1 VSFHMATYNIYGIG
15 AALVDTEVEVSDAFL
30 ASAQIDK
37 GVMTLVD
44 EPRQTELLEAL
55 ASENTH
61 MLRKCGGSVCNSVV
75 AASSLGAKTFFSGK
89 VADDSDGGLY
99 IDDLNDAGVA
109 FHSAGQESGI
119 TGKCLVMVTDDA
131 ERTMNTFLGASEAL
145 SAREIDQAALIDSEW
160 FYVEG
165 YLVTDEARTLA
176 TKIAAE
182 TAKANNVKVAISLSD
197 PFVVAVFGDALRQ
210 VIGGGVDLIFC
221 NKDEA
226 MAFTGTDTL
235 EAAAEGLKQ
244 YTKTFAITDG
254 ANGAI
259 TFDGH
264 TMNQSKGVEAKAI
277 DTNGAGDMFAGA
289 FLYAI
294 TSGKSYAWAAS
305 LANDCAARVVAQ
317 FGPRLEASEFN
328 AIKAKFGL

>member
-1 VSFHMATYNIYGIG
+1 MTNYNIYGIG

-30 ASAQIDK
+30 SSANIDK

-44 EPRQTELLEAL
+44 EDRQFELLAAL
-55 ASENTH
+55 DSENRK
-61 MLRKCGGSVCNSVV
+61 MDRKCGGSVCNSVV

-99 IDDLNDAGVA
+99 IDDLNAAGVT
-109 FHSAGQESGI
+109 FHGAGQESGI

-145 SAREIDQAALIDSEW
+145 SAREIDQAALVNSEW

-165 YLVTDEARTLA
+165 YLVTDEARTAA
-176 TKIAAE
+176 TKLAVELAKDNGVKIA
-182 TAKANNVKVAISLSD
+182 VSLSD
-197 PFVVAVFGDALRQ
+197 PFVVAVFGDALRE

-226 MAFTGTDTL
+226 MAFTGMDTL
-235 EAAAEGLKQ
+235 DAAAEEIKQ

-259 TFDGH
+259 TFDGNE
-264 TMNQSKGVEAKAI
+264 TNQSKGVEAKAI

-294 TSGKSYAWAAS
+294 TSGRDYTWAAN
-305 LANDCAARVVAQ
+305 LANDCAARVVER
-317 FGPRLEASEFN
+317 FGPRLDPSDFDN
-328 AIKAKFGL
+328 IKSKFGI

>member
-1 VSFHMATYNIYGIG
+1 MATYNIYGIG

-44 EPRQTELLEAL
+44 EPRQTELLAAL

-89 VADDSDGGLY
+89 VADDSDGQLY
-99 IDDLNDAGVA
+99 IDDLQEAGVS

-145 SAREIDQAALIDSEW
+145 SAREIDQAALVDSEW

-176 TKIAAE
+176 TKAAVE

-197 PFVVAVFGDALRQ
+197 PFVVAVFGDALRE

-244 YTKTFAITDG
+244 HTKTFAITDG

-259 TFDGH
+259 TFDGNIV
-264 TMNQSKGVEAKAI
+264 NQSKGVEAKAI

-294 TSGKSYAWAAS
+294 TSVKSYAWAAD

>member
-1 VSFHMATYNIYGIG
+1 MATYNIYGIG

-30 ASAQIDK
+30 VSANIDK

-44 EPRQTELLEAL
+44 EPRQSELLAAL

-75 AASSLGAKTFFSGK
+75 AASSLGAKAFFSGK
-89 VADDSDGGLY
+89 VADDSDGELY
-99 IDDLNDAGVA
+99 INDLQNAGVD
-109 FHSAGQESGI
+109 FHGADQESGI

-131 ERTMNTFLGASEAL
+131 ERTMNTFLGASEGL
-145 SAREIDQAALIDSEW
+145 SAREIDQVALVDSEW

-176 TKIAAE
+176 TKVAVEA
-182 TAKANNVKVAISLSD
+182 AKAGGVKVAISLSD
-197 PFVVAVFGDALRQ
+197 PFVVAVFGDALRE
-210 VIGGGVDLIFC
+210 VIGDGVDLVFC

-226 MAFTGTDTL
+226 MAFTGADTL
-235 EAAAEGLKQ
+235 EAAAESLKR

-254 ANGAI
+254 ANGAM
-259 TFDGH
+259 TFDGDA
-264 TMNQSKGVEAKAI
+264 MNQSKGVEVRAI

-294 TSGKSYAWAAS
+294 TSGRSYGWAAN

-317 FGPRLEASEFN
+317 FGPRLEASEFDR
-328 AIKAKFGL
+328 IKARFEI

>member
-1 VSFHMATYNIYGIG
+1 MATYNIYGIG
-15 AALVDTEVEVSDAFL
+15 AALVDTKVEVSDTFL
-30 ASAQIDK
+30 ANASIDK

-44 EPRQTELLEAL
+44 EARQSELLGAL
-55 ASENTH
+55 VSENSH
-61 MLRKCGGSVCNSVV
+61 LVRKCGGSVCNSVV

-89 VADDSDGGLY
+89 VADDSDGALY
-99 IDDLNDAGVA
+99 INDLKEAGVD
-109 FHSAGQESGI
+109 FHAAGQESGI

-145 SAREIDQAALIDSEW
+145 SGREIDQAALVDSEW

-165 YLVTDEARTLA
+165 YLVTDEARTAA
-176 TKIAAE
+176 TKAAVE
-182 TAKANNVKVAISLSD
+182 LAKASGVKIAVSLSD
-197 PFVVAVFGDALRQ
+197 PFVVAVFGDALRE
-210 VIGGGVDLIFC
+210 VIGGGVNLIFC

-226 MAFTGTDTL
+226 MAFTGTDSL

-244 YTKTFAITDG
+244 YTNTFAITDG
-254 ANGAI
+254 AKGAM
-259 TFDGH
+259 TFDGEIMH
-264 TMNQSKGVEAKAI
+264 ESAGVEATAI

-294 TSGKSYAWAAS
+294 TSGKSYAWAAG

-317 FGPRLEASEFN
+317 FGPRLESSEFDV
-328 AIKAKFGL
+328 IKAKFGL

>member
-1 VSFHMATYNIYGIG
+1 MSKYNIYGIG

-30 ASAQIDK
+30 ASAHVDK

-44 EPRQTELLEAL
+44 EQRQAELLAAL
-55 ASENTH
+55 ASEHVH

-75 AASSLGAKTFFSGK
+75 AASNLGAKTFFSGK
-89 VADDSDGGLY
+89 VADDSDGQLY
-99 IDDLNDAGVA
+99 IDDLQDAGVD
-109 FHSAGQESGI
+109 FHCAGQESGI

-145 SAREIDQAALIDSEW
+145 SAREIDQVALVDSEW

-176 TKIAAE
+176 TIVAVE
-182 TAKANNVKVAISLSD
+182 TAKANGVKVAVSLSD
-197 PFVVAVFGDALRQ
+197 PFVVAVFGDALRE

-221 NKDEA
+221 NKGEA
-226 MAFTGTDTL
+226 MAFTGTESI

-244 YTKTFAITDG
+244 YTMTFVITDG

-264 TMNQSKGVEAKAI
+264 TMNQSKGVDAKAI

-294 TSGKSYAWAAS
+294 TSGKRYAWAAD

-317 FGPRLEASEFN
+317 FGPRLESSEFEV
-328 AIKAKFGL
+328 IKAKFGL

>member
-1 VSFHMATYNIYGIG
+1 MAKYNIYGIG

-30 ASAQIDK
+30 ADANIDK

-44 EPRQTELLEAL
+44 EARQTELLAAL

-75 AASSLGAKTFFSGK
+75 AASSLGAKAFFSGK

-99 IDDLNDAGVA
+99 IGDLNDAGVA

-145 SAREIDQAALIDSEW
+145 SAREIDQAALVDSEW

-176 TKIAAE
+176 TKAAVE

-197 PFVVAVFGDALRQ
+197 PFVVAVFGDALRE

-226 MAFTGTDTL
+226 MAFTGTESL
-235 EAAAEGLKQ
+235 ETAAEALKQ

-264 TMNQSKGVEAKAI
+264 TMNQSKGVEANAI

-294 TSGKSYAWAAS
+294 TSGKGYAWAAG

-328 AIKAKFGL
+328 VIKAKFGI

>member
-1 VSFHMATYNIYGIG
+1 MAKYNIYGIG

-44 EPRQTELLEAL
+44 EPRQTELLKAL

-89 VADDSDGGLY
+89 VADDADGGLY
-99 IDDLNDAGVA
+99 IDDLQDAGVD
-109 FHSAGQESGI
+109 FHAAGQESGI

-145 SAREIDQAALIDSEW
+145 SAREIDQAALVDSEW

-165 YLVTDEARTLA
+165 YLVTDKARTLA
-176 TKIAAE
+176 TKVAVE
-182 TAKANNVKVAISLSD
+182 TAKANGIKVAVSLSD
-197 PFVVAVFGDALRQ
+197 PFVVAAFGDALRE

-226 MAFTGTDTL
+226 MAFTCTESL
-235 EAAAEGLKQ
+235 EAAAESLKQ
-244 YTKTFAITDG
+244 VTKTFAITDG
-254 ANGAI
+254 ANGAV
-259 TFDGH
+259 TFDGKSL
-264 TMNQSKGVEAKAI
+264 NQSEGVKAEAI

-294 TSGKSYAWAAS
+294 TSDKSYAWAAS

-317 FGPRLEASEFN
+317 FGPRLEAQEFDL
-328 AIKAKFGL
+328 IKTKFDI

>member
-1 VSFHMATYNIYGIG
+1 VATYNIYGIG
-15 AALVDTEVEVSDAFL
+15 AALMDTEVEVSDAFL
-30 ASAQIDK
+30 TDANIDK

-44 EPRQTELLEAL
+44 EPRQSELLAAL
-55 ASENTH
+55 ASENAH

-89 VADDSDGGLY
+89 VADDADGQLY
-99 IDDLNDAGVA
+99 INDLQHAGVD
-109 FHSAGQESGI
+109 FQSAGQESGI

-145 SAREIDQAALIDSEW
+145 SAREIDQAALVDSEW

-165 YLVTDEARTLA
+165 YLVTDKARTLA
-176 TKIAAE
+176 TKSAVE
-182 TAKANNVKVAISLSD
+182 TAKANNVKVAVSLSD

-226 MAFTGTDTL
+226 MAFTGTDTR
-235 EAAAEGLKQ
+235 EAAAESLKHF
-244 YTKTFAITDG
+244 TKTFAITDG
-254 ANGAI
+254 AKGAI
-259 TFDGH
+259 TFDGDAL
-264 TMNQSKGVEAKAI
+264 NQSKGVEAKAI

-294 TSGKSYAWAAS
+294 TAGKSYTWAAD

-317 FGPRLEASEFN
+317 FGPRLEASEFDV
-328 AIKAKFGL
+328 IRAKFRL

>member
-1 VSFHMATYNIYGIG
+1 
-15 AALVDTEVEVSDAFL
+15 
-30 ASAQIDK
+30 
-37 GVMTLVD
+37 
-44 EPRQTELLEAL
+44 
-55 ASENTH
+55 
-61 MLRKCGGSVCNSVV
+61 
-75 AASSLGAKTFFSGK
+75 
-89 VADDSDGGLY
+89 
-99 IDDLNDAGVA
+99 
-109 FHSAGQESGI
+109 
-119 TGKCLVMVTDDA
+119 MVTDDA

-145 SAREIDQAALIDSEW
+145 SAREIDQAALVNSEW

-165 YLVTDEARTLA
+165 YLVTDESRTLA
-176 TKIAAE
+176 TKAAVE
-182 TAKANNVKVAISLSD
+182 TAKANNVNVAISLSD
-197 PFVVAVFGDALRQ
+197 PFVVAVFGDALRE
-210 VIGGGVDLIFC
+210 VIGDGVDLIFC

-226 MAFTGTDTL
+226 MAFTGTESL

-244 YTKTFAITDG
+244 VTNTVAITDG

-294 TSGKSYAWAAS
+294 TSGKRYAWAAD

-317 FGPRLEASEFN
+317 FGPRLEASEFD

>member
-1 VSFHMATYNIYGIG
+1 MKKYNIYGIG
-15 AALVDTEVEVSDAFL
+15 AALVDTEVEVSDEFL
-30 ASAQIDK
+30 ANAGIDK

-44 EPRQTELLEAL
+44 EARQSELLGAL
-55 ASENTH
+55 SAETGS

-75 AASSLGAKTFFSGK
+75 AASSLGAQAFFSGK
-89 VADDSDGGLY
+89 VADDEDGQLY
-99 IDDLNDAGVA
+99 IDDLKEAGVD
-109 FHSAGQESGI
+109 FHSAGQEPGI

-131 ERTMNTFLGASEAL
+131 ERTMNTFLGASEGL
-145 SAREIDQAALIDSEW
+145 SAREIDQAALVDSEW

-165 YLVTDEARTLA
+165 YLVTDEVRTAA
-176 TKIAAE
+176 TKAAVE
-182 TAKANNVKVAISLSD
+182 LAKANGVKVSISLSD
-197 PFVVAVFGDALRQ
+197 PFVVSVFGDALRQ
-210 VIGGGVDLIFC
+210 VIGDGVDLIFC

-226 MAFTGTDTL
+226 MAFTGTETL
-235 EAAAEGLKQ
+235 DAASEALKQ

-254 ANGAI
+254 ANGAV
-259 TFDGH
+259 TFDGSSLDYSH
-264 TMNQSKGVEAKAI
+264 GVKAEAI

-317 FGPRLEASEFN
+317 FGPRLEAQEFDL
-328 AIKAKFGL
+328 IKTKFDI

>member
-1 VSFHMATYNIYGIG
+1 MKKYDIYGIG
-15 AALVDTEVEVSDAFL
+15 AALVDTEIEVSDAFL
-30 ASAQIDK
+30 AGAQIDK

-44 EPRQTELLEAL
+44 EQRQAELLAAL
-55 ASENTH
+55 ASENAH

-75 AASSLGAKTFFSGK
+75 AASSLGAKAFFSGK
-89 VADDSDGGLY
+89 VADDGDGQLY
-99 IDDLNDAGVA
+99 INDLQYAGVD

-145 SAREIDQAALIDSEW
+145 SAREIDQVALVDSEW

-176 TKIAAE
+176 TKAAVE

-226 MAFTGTDTL
+226 MAFTGTESL
-235 EAAAEGLKQ
+235 EAAAESLKQ
-244 YTKTFAITDG
+244 YAKTFAITDG
-254 ANGAI
+254 AEGAI
-259 TFDGH
+259 TFDGRSMH
-264 TMNQSKGVEAKAI
+264 ESDGVEATAV

-294 TSGKSYAWAAS
+294 TSGKSYAWAAD

-317 FGPRLEASEFN
+317 FGPRLESSEFD

>member
-1 VSFHMATYNIYGIG
+1 MATYNIYGIG
-15 AALVDTEVEVSDAFL
+15 AALVDTEIEVSDAFL

-44 EPRQTELLEAL
+44 ETRQSELLAAL
-55 ASENTH
+55 ASENTQ

-89 VADDSDGGLY
+89 VADDSDGQLY
-99 IDDLNDAGVA
+99 INDLQEAGVA
-109 FHSAGQESGI
+109 FHSAGQEPGI

-145 SAREIDQAALIDSEW
+145 SAREIDQAALVDSDW

-176 TKIAAE
+176 TKAAVE
-182 TAKANNVKVAISLSD
+182 TAKANGVKVAISLSD
-197 PFVVAVFGDALRQ
+197 PFVVAVFGDALRE
-210 VIGGGVDLIFC
+210 VIGGGVDLVFC

-226 MAFTGTDTL
+226 MAFTGTESL
-235 EAAAEGLKQ
+235 EKAAESLKQ
-244 YTKTFAITDG
+244 YGKTFAITDG

-259 TFDGH
+259 TFDGN
-264 TMNQSKGVEAKAI
+264 TMNQSKGVETKAI

-294 TSGKSYAWAAS
+294 TSGKSYSWAAS

-317 FGPRLEASEFN
+317 FGPRLEASEFDV
-328 AIKAKFGL
+328 IKTKFGL

>member
-1 VSFHMATYNIYGIG
+1 MKKYNIYGIG
-15 AALVDTEVEVSDAFL
+15 AALVDTEVEVSDEFL
-30 ASAQIDK
+30 SKASIDK

-44 EPRQTELLEAL
+44 EARQTELIGSLSAQDS
-55 ASENTH
+55 A

-75 AASSLGAKTFFSGK
+75 AASSLGAQAFFSGK
-89 VADDSDGGLY
+89 VADDEDGQLY
-99 IDDLNDAGVA
+99 IDDLKEAGVD
-109 FHSAGQESGI
+109 FHSAGQEPGI

-131 ERTMNTFLGASEAL
+131 ERTMNTFLGASEGL
-145 SAREIDQAALIDSEW
+145 SAREIDQAALVDSEW

-165 YLVTDEARTLA
+165 YLVTDEARTAA
-176 TKIAAE
+176 TKAAVE
-182 TAKANNVKVAISLSD
+182 LAKSSGVKVAISLSD
-197 PFVVAVFGDALRQ
+197 PFVVSVFGGALRQ
-210 VIGGGVDLIFC
+210 EIGDGVDLIFC

-226 MAFTGTDTL
+226 MAFTSTETL
-235 EAAAEGLKQ
+235 GAASEALKQ

-254 ANGAI
+254 ARGAV
-259 TFDGH
+259 TFDGSSL
-264 TMNQSKGVEAKAI
+264 NQSEGVKAEAI

-317 FGPRLEASEFN
+317 FGPRLEAQEFDL
-328 AIKAKFGL
+328 IKTKFDI

>member
-1 VSFHMATYNIYGIG
+1 MKKYHIYGIG
-15 AALVDTEVEVSDAFL
+15 AALVDTEVEVSDEFL
-30 ASAQIDK
+30 SKASIDK

-44 EPRQTELLEAL
+44 EARQAELLGSLSDE
-55 ASENTH
+55 SNT

-75 AASSLGAKTFFSGK
+75 AASSLGAQAFFSGK
-89 VADDSDGGLY
+89 VADDEDGQLY
-99 IDDLNDAGVA
+99 IDDLREAGVD

-145 SAREIDQAALIDSEW
+145 SAREIDQAALEDSEW

-165 YLVTDEARTLA
+165 YLVTDEARTAA
-176 TKIAAE
+176 TKAAVE
-182 TAKANNVKVAISLSD
+182 LAKAKGVKVAVSLSD
-197 PFVVAVFGDALRQ
+197 PFVVSVFGDALRQ
-210 VIGGGVDLIFC
+210 VIGDGVDLIFC

-226 MAFTGTDTL
+226 TAFTGTETL
-235 EAAAEGLKQ
+235 EAASEALKQ

-254 ANGAI
+254 AKGAI
-259 TFDGH
+259 TFDGASLE
-264 TMNQSKGVEAKAI
+264 QSEGVKAEAI

-294 TSGKSYAWAAS
+294 TSGKSYGWAAD
-305 LANDCAARVVAQ
+305 LANDCAAKVVAR
-317 FGPRLEASEFN
+317 FGPRLDSDDFTS
-328 AIKAKFGL
+328 IKQRFGI

>member
-1 VSFHMATYNIYGIG
+1 MTKYDIYGIG

-30 ASAQIDK
+30 ANANIDK

-44 EPRQTELLEAL
+44 EARQAELLGSL
-55 ASENTH
+55 AAESSS

-75 AASSLGAKTFFSGK
+75 AASSLGAQAFFSGK
-89 VADDSDGGLY
+89 VADDADGQLY
-99 IDDLNDAGVA
+99 IDDLKEAGVD

-145 SAREIDQAALIDSEW
+145 SGREIDQAALVDSEW

-165 YLVTDEARTLA
+165 YLVTDEARTAA
-176 TKIAAE
+176 TKAAVE
-182 TAKANNVKVAISLSD
+182 LAKANGVKVAISLSD
-197 PFVVAVFGDALRQ
+197 PFVVSVFGDSLRQ
-210 VIGGGVDLIFC
+210 VIGDGVDLIFC

-226 MAFTGTDTL
+226 AAFTGTETL
-235 EAAAEGLKQ
+235 EAASEALKQ

-254 ANGAI
+254 AKGAI
-259 TFDGH
+259 TFDGSSLD
-264 TMNQSKGVEAKAI
+264 QSEGVEAKAI

-294 TSGKSYAWAAS
+294 TSGKSYSWAAS
-305 LANDCAARVVAQ
+305 LANDCAARVVAR
-317 FGPRLEASEFN
+317 FGPRLDPDDFELVQQR
-328 AIKAKFGL
+328 FGI

>member
-1 VSFHMATYNIYGIG
+1 MSKYNIYGIG

-30 ASAQIDK
+30 VSAHIDK

-44 EPRQTELLEAL
+44 EQRQAELLAAL
-55 ASENTH
+55 ASENAH

-75 AASSLGAKTFFSGK
+75 AASNLGAKTFFSGK
-89 VADDSDGGLY
+89 VADDSDGQLY
-99 IDDLNDAGVA
+99 IDDLQDAGVD
-109 FHSAGQESGI
+109 FHAAGQESGI

-145 SAREIDQAALIDSEW
+145 SGREIDQAALLNSEW

-165 YLVTDEARTLA
+165 YLVTDEARTAA
-176 TKIAAE
+176 TKAAVE
-182 TAKANNVKVAISLSD
+182 LAKASGVKIAVSLSD
-197 PFVVAVFGDALRQ
+197 PFVVSVFGDALRQ
-210 VIGGGVDLIFC
+210 VIGDGVDLIFC

-226 MAFTGTDTL
+226 TAFTGTESL
-235 EAAAEGLKQ
+235 EAASEALKQ

-254 ANGAI
+254 ANGAM
-259 TFDGH
+259 TFDGV
-264 TMNQSKGVEAKAI
+264 TMNQSKGVDAKAI

-294 TSGKSYAWAAS
+294 TSGRDYAWAAD

-328 AIKAKFGL
+328 VIKNQFGI

>member
-1 VSFHMATYNIYGIG
+1 MATYNIYGIG

-30 ASAQIDK
+30 AGAQIDK

-44 EPRQTELLEAL
+44 EQRQAELLAAL

-75 AASSLGAKTFFSGK
+75 AASSLGANAFFSGK
-89 VADDSDGGLY
+89 VADDSDGQLY
-99 IDDLNDAGVA
+99 INDLQDAGVD

-145 SAREIDQAALIDSEW
+145 SAREIDQAALVDSEW

-165 YLVTDEARTLA
+165 YLVTDEARTLV
-176 TKIAAE
+176 TKVAVE

-197 PFVVAVFGDALRQ
+197 PFVVAVFGDALRK

-221 NKDEA
+221 NRDEV
-226 MAFTGTDTL
+226 MAFTGTESL
-235 EAAAEGLKQ
+235 EAAAEALKQ

-259 TFDGH
+259 TFDGRS
-264 TMNQSKGVEAKAI
+264 MQQSDGVEATAV

-294 TSGKSYAWAAS
+294 TSGKSYAWAADI
-305 LANDCAARVVAQ
+305 ANDCAARVVAQ

-328 AIKAKFGL
+328 VIKAKFGL

>member
-1 VSFHMATYNIYGIG
+1 MAKYNIYGIG

-30 ASAQIDK
+30 ASADIDK

-44 EPRQTELLEAL
+44 EPRQTELLAAL

-89 VADDSDGGLY
+89 VADDSDGRFY
-99 IDDLNDAGVA
+99 IDDLQGAGVD
-109 FHSAGQESGI
+109 FHRAGQELGI

-145 SAREIDQAALIDSEW
+145 SAREIDQAGLVDSEW

-176 TKIAAE
+176 TKAAVE
-182 TAKANNVKVAISLSD
+182 TAKANNVKVAIGLSD
-197 PFVVAVFGDALRQ
+197 PFVVAVFGDALRE

-226 MAFTGTDTL
+226 IAFTGTDTL
-235 EAAAEGLKQ
+235 EAAAEALKQ
-244 YTKTFAITDG
+244 HTKTFAITDG
-254 ANGAI
+254 ANGAT
-259 TFDGH
+259 TFDGNI
-264 TMNQSKGVEAKAI
+264 MNQSKGVEAKAV

-294 TSGKSYAWAAS
+294 TSGKNYAWAAS

-317 FGPRLEASEFN
+317 FGPRLDASEFDV
-328 AIKAKFGL
+328 IKTKFGL

>member
-1 VSFHMATYNIYGIG
+1 MAKYNIYGIG
-15 AALVDTEVEVSDAFL
+15 AALVDTEVEVSDGFL
-30 ASAQIDK
+30 AAANIDK

-44 EPRQTELLEAL
+44 EQRQTELLEAL

-89 VADDSDGGLY
+89 VADDSDGELY
-99 IDDLNDAGVA
+99 INDLQEAGVD

-145 SAREIDQAALIDSEW
+145 SAREIDQDALVDSEW

-165 YLVTDEARTLA
+165 YLVTDESRTLA
-176 TKIAAE
+176 TKAAVE
-182 TAKANNVKVAISLSD
+182 TAKANNVNVAISLSD
-197 PFVVAVFGDALRQ
+197 PFVVAVFGDALRD

-235 EAAAEGLKQ
+235 ETAAEALKQ
-244 YTKTFAITDG
+244 VTKTFAITDG

-294 TSGKSYAWAAS
+294 TSGKRYAWAAD

-317 FGPRLEASEFN
+317 FGPRLEASEFD
-328 AIKAKFGL
+328 AIKAKFGI

>member
-1 VSFHMATYNIYGIG
+1 MSKYNIYGIG

-44 EPRQTELLEAL
+44 ELRQGELLAAL
-55 ASENTH
+55 ASENAH

-89 VADDSDGGLY
+89 VADDADGQLY
-99 IDDLNDAGVA
+99 INDLQHAGVD
-109 FHSAGQESGI
+109 FQSAGQESGI

-145 SAREIDQAALIDSEW
+145 SAREIDQAALVDSEW

-165 YLVTDEARTLA
+165 YLVTDKARTLA
-176 TKIAAE
+176 TKSAVE
-182 TAKANNVKVAISLSD
+182 TAKANNVKVAVSLSD

-226 MAFTGTDTL
+226 MAFTGTDTR
-235 EAAAEGLKQ
+235 EAAAESLKHF
-244 YTKTFAITDG
+244 TKTFAITDG
-254 ANGAI
+254 AKGAI
-259 TFDGH
+259 TFDGDAL
-264 TMNQSKGVEAKAI
+264 NQSKGVEAKAI

-294 TSGKSYAWAAS
+294 TAGKSYTWAAD

-317 FGPRLEASEFN
+317 FGPRLEASEFDV
-328 AIKAKFGL
+328 IRAKFRL